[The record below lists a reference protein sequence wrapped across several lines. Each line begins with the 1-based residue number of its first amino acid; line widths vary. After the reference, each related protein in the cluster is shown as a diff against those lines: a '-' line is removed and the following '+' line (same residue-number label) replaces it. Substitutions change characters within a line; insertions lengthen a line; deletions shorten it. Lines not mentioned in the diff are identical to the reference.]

1 MSHDLGVADD
11 WDPLAEEYHSP
22 NFNSYVT
29 GPGVHLPLECLPAFS
44 DESQIPRSRSLF
56 IKNIPEGLT
65 EGGLKSLFSRCGAV
79 LNCQKLKPKPEN
91 PTKTIGFIDYRT
103 TREALA
109 AIAALHNKP
118 PFFLKVNLSAMS
130 LSERWKFDA
139 KKKEELEEIRRKIEE
154 RHGLPAYN
162 VPSQPGAG
170 RGRGLLASYAA
181 EDLKSIQVEV
191 GSKPGERRIYSSPDS
206 SRSVSSP
213 PPPSHESSSSA
224 NYQGDERL
232 RVVITG
238 DSSGELTRKVIYSDP
253 PRPGPKCLVCGSYSE
268 FVCNVCKGFYCS
280 STCQLKDW
288 PTHKSVCRAKP
299 SLLPTPQVKP
309 TGGDNAVVSPPR
321 PSAQK
326 SNAPSPKGPKD
337 KACDR
342 TGPQAGPPKKPQEP
356 ARSPNKPNKAAPPPR
371 TPPVQPELQRPA
383 AKVPSGSANLEPATL
398 PQEGSTEVTLCYGND
413 LSEFFLQRSSN
424 MAELAQLQADLQAS
438 CASNRGHQ
446 PAVGEF
452 CAALFADDNQWYRA
466 KVTSAGP
473 KCEVYFVDYGN
484 TAPVAAEN
492 TCRIPDGCM
501 RLPAQA
507 VRCRLHGVRPL
518 ATVGAWPEEAFAELA
533 SVMQEGP
540 LVAKVL
546 RRAEDFHEVEL
557 APMAG
562 GESLNQ
568 RLVAK
573 GLGESTA
580 TVAAPAAAPH
590 TAEPTSCSSSSVV
603 PGGPPGRMQ
612 SVLSMAQVGQTLPL
626 QVTVSAHE
634 QVWCLVVLPEVAV
647 ALVKVEEALQEE
659 GAKADGGSPPH
670 GVSSGSYVASRS
682 SEDGRWYRAY
692 VTRMAGQEVSVRYV
706 DYGNDESKT
715 KVIALSP
722 AHVSAV
728 PAAAVRLLT
737 SDPRSYFAGQLL
749 SFAVQSVEGTTVRGT
764 VTSDDDGRGLG
775 TLALA
780 AWDYELP
787 SEEPAAAAATP
798 SLAKPAAAPPAASPP
813 QKRPPPCL
821 TMNMEAKVLHVPLR
835 KLPATKCPMV
845 PVWKT
850 PEVLFLQQKS
860 LSQELE
866 AMMGALNTWVKEEQP
881 KPTVASYSKGDYV
894 CALFSEDA
902 TWYRG
907 QVVGIRS
914 SAGRYLVMFI
924 DFGNSEELPSSCLR
938 PLPPRFAEPALFAF
952 CVVPQGVCAADPR
965 LVALLEQEPFSA
977 VQVDASKGGLPVVRL
992 ERRDGTCL
1000 NDLATQQSSQQP
1012 PAATAKLPQVPQAV
1026 AGSSTGK
1033 PSSSPQGTPKKPPSP
1048 AVEPPPPPAQQPPV
1062 TVQEC
1067 PVGGPGQ
1074 LDCVVSAVEGNLV
1087 FVQPL
1092 SRCDALVSITKA
1104 LANEAA
1110 QASTGALSGLPP
1122 VGQFVLALYSE
1133 DNSWYRAKVVS
1144 VDKATSTVRVSFV
1157 DFGNTESV
1165 SAKDLLPMRPEL
1177 AREAACA
1184 FPVQLE
1190 GVPLLVPRA
1199 GDVLPK
1205 QLLTVVL
1212 LDSGKPPLARL
1223 LVGGKCIND
1232 VAAAPKEASAAAP
1245 KEAFVERPLPSGRSK
1260 TTISHIDPEGCCYVQ
1275 QLSLAPALQ
1284 SLMVELNGAVPAEPV
1299 ASPAAG
1305 DAVCALYAADK
1316 LWYRARVL
1324 SSPEGGQCRV
1334 AFVDFGNDDLVP
1346 LADIRALPDNMKA
1359 VHLFANRVALQGV
1372 KSVSKEYAAQL
1383 LNVAVELEVADDT
1396 SQPCRVK
1403 LYVDDQC
1410 LNDLIE

>member
-11 WDPLAEEYHSP
+11 WDPLAEEYRSP
-22 NFNSYVT
+22 AFNSYVT

-44 DESQIPRSRSLF
+44 DESQIPRSRSL
-56 IKNIPEGLT
+56 IVKNIPVGLT
-65 EGGLKSLFSRCGAV
+65 EGGLKGLFSRCGTV
-79 LNCQKLKPKPEN
+79 LNCQKLKPKPEFPN
-91 PTKTIGFIDYRT
+91 RTIGFIDYRT

-162 VPSQPGAG
+162 VPSQPEAG

-206 SRSVSSP
+206 SSSVSSP
-213 PPPSHESSSSA
+213 PPSSHESSSSA
-224 NYQGDERL
+224 NYQVDERL

-238 DSSGELTRKVIYSDP
+238 DGSGEQTRKVIYSDDP
-253 PRPGPKCLVCGSYSE
+253 PRPVPRCLVCGSYSE

-288 PTHKSVCRAKP
+288 PTHKSVCRPKTG
-299 SLLPTPQVKP
+299 LLPTPQVQP
-309 TGGDNAVVSPPR
+309 TESDKAVMSPPR
-321 PSAQK
+321 PSTQK
-326 SNAPSPKGPKD
+326 SNAPSPNKGPND

-356 ARSPNKPNKAAPPPR
+356 ARSPNKPNKAAPQPR
-371 TPPVQPELQRPA
+371 TPPVQPESQRPA
-383 AKVPSGSANLEPATL
+383 TKVPSGSGNLEPATL
-398 PQEGSTEVTLCYGND
+398 PREGSTEVTLCYGND
-413 LSEFFLQRSSN
+413 LSEFFLQCCSS
-424 MAELAQLQADLQAS
+424 MAELAQLQADLQGS
-438 CASNRGHQ
+438 CASNRGYQ
-446 PAVGEF
+446 PTVGDS

-518 ATVGAWPEEAFAELA
+518 ATLGAWPEEAFAELA

-546 RRAEDFHEVEL
+546 RTAEGFHEVEL
-557 APMAG
+557 APKAG

-568 RLVAK
+568 RLVVK

-580 TVAAPAAAPH
+580 TAAPAAVPR
-590 TAEPTSCSSSSVV
+590 TEPPTCSSSSVV
-603 PGGPPGRMQ
+603 PGSPPGRMQ
-612 SVLSMAQVGQTLPL
+612 SVLSMAKVGQTLPL

-659 GAKADGGSPPH
+659 GAKAEGGSPPH

-737 SDPRSYFAGQLL
+737 SDPRAYFAGQLL
-749 SFAVQSVEGTTVRGT
+749 SFAVESVEGTTVRGT

-787 SEEPAAAAATP
+787 SEELAAAVAAP
-798 SLAKPAAAPPAASPP
+798 PPAKPAAAPPAASPP
-813 QKRPPPCL
+813 KKRPSPNL
-821 TMNMEAKVLHVPLR
+821 ALNVEAKVLHVPQR

-850 PEVLFLQQKS
+850 PSVLFLHQKS
-860 LSQELE
+860 LSQELD

-894 CALFSEDA
+894 CALFSEDS

-914 SAGRYLVMFI
+914 PAGRYLVMFI
-924 DFGNSEELPSSCLR
+924 DFGNSEELPSSYLR

-977 VQVDASKGGLPVVRL
+977 VQVDAGKGGLPVVRL

-1000 NDLATQQSSQQP
+1000 NDLAAQQPSQQP
-1012 PAATAKLPQVPQAV
+1012 PATAKAPQAV
-1026 AGSSTGK
+1026 AGSSARK
-1033 PSSSPQGTPKKPPSP
+1033 PSSPQGAPKKPSSP
-1048 AVEPPPPPAQQPPV
+1048 AVEPPPAPAQPLV
-1062 TVQEC
+1062 TVAEC
-1067 PVGGPGQ
+1067 PVVAPGR

-1092 SRCDALVSITKA
+1092 SRCEALVGVTAA
-1104 LANEAA
+1104 LADEAVR
-1110 QASTGALSGLPP
+1110 ASAGTLSGLPP
-1122 VGQFVLALYSE
+1122 VGQFVLALYS
-1133 DNSWYRAKVVS
+1133 DDKQWYRAKVVS
-1144 VDKATSTVRVSFV
+1144 VDEATSTVRVSFV
-1157 DFGNTESV
+1157 DFGNVENV
-1165 SAKDLLPMRPEL
+1165 GAKNLLPMKPEV

-1184 FPVQLE
+1184 FPVLLD
-1190 GVPLLVPRA
+1190 GVPLLAPRA
-1199 GDVLPK
+1199 GDILPK
-1205 QLLTVVL
+1205 ELLTVEL
-1212 LDSGKPPLARL
+1212 TDSGKPPLARL
-1223 LVGGKCIND
+1223 LVNGKCINGI
-1232 VAAAPKEASAAAP
+1232 AAAPKEASAAP

-1260 TTISHIDPEGCCYVQ
+1260 MTISHIDAEGCCYVQ
-1275 QLSLAPALQ
+1275 QLSLAPALH

-1299 ASPAAG
+1299 ASPVAG
-1305 DAVCALYAADK
+1305 DAVCALYATDK

-1324 SSPEGGQCRV
+1324 SGPEGGQCRV
-1334 AFVDFGNDDLVP
+1334 AFVDFGNDNPVP
-1346 LADIRALPDNMKA
+1346 LADIRPLPDNMKA

-1383 LNVAVELEVADDT
+1383 LDVVVELEVADAT